1 MVACNSGNVAYC
13 SIHIML
19 DGDLHLV
26 LGRHLQSPH
35 DAPAVAPVVAGPR
48 PGPLLLLAAAQDGL
62 QPRAEADT
70 LQLLLGQAEVV
81 VQRQRAAQPVYS
93 VKSRSFTLISEV
105 VYQDLRMSICCF
117 AVSLFSLE

>member
-1 MVACNSGNVAYC
+1 M
-13 SIHIML
+13 
-19 DGDLHLV
+19 
-26 LGRHLQSPH
+26 LGRHLQPPH
-35 DAPAVAPVVAGPR
+35 DAPAVAPVVGG
-48 PGPLLLLAAAQDGL
+48 PGPGPLLLAAAQDGL